1 MSWPLRR
8 NMKAYDKHPSVCI
21 LWLCRCWPPAKICF
35 DAMQVGDASASQ
47 SPLSFG
53 GFGCMLRHLQR
64 LTDGL
69 DQALKQDRL
78 ARRDLKLL
86 QVGFKEFWVGGLMV
100 MSCHQETLAMVSKER
115 ICKRAS
121 G

>member
-1 MSWPLRR
+1 
-8 NMKAYDKHPSVCI
+8 
-21 LWLCRCWPPAKICF
+21 
-35 DAMQVGDASASQ
+35 MQVGDASASQ

-78 ARRDLKLL
+78 ARSDLKLL
-86 QVGFKEFWVGGLMV
+86 QVGFVILFGGLMV
-100 MSCHQETLAMVSKER
+100 MSCLQETLAMVSKKR

-121 G
+121 R